1 MFSKKKYNFF
11 MQSSPLYKACLFSA
25 LSKAYIV
32 DIEYP
37 QEICLPIFAIEDFS
51 RLFAHPSIFLINRFK
66 VIKDNAWLFGI

>member
-1 MFSKKKYNFF
+1 
-11 MQSSPLYKACLFSA
+11 MQSSPLYEASLFSA

-32 DIEYP
+32 DTEYP

-51 RLFAHPSIFLINRFK
+51 GLFAHPSIFLINRFK